1 MDRQIFFWLPV
12 VLTAPHRETKEL
24 VVSFAVI
31 LLLVAVFGAGIWFFC
46 RSLYWTMDH
55 GKWSKGANP
64 NKDAQIVGVSSKTM
78 LLLKNDMRYITTVTF
93 SDGYVFKTA
102 KTDRTEH
109 LFTYE
114 ISLDEHLGDEIIKE
128 AVRWHDHAVNV
139 LLEHKR

>member
-1 MDRQIFFWLPV
+1 
-12 VLTAPHRETKEL
+12 
-24 VVSFAVI
+24 
-31 LLLVAVFGAGIWFFC
+31 
-46 RSLYWTMDH
+46 
-55 GKWSKGANP
+55 
-64 NKDAQIVGVSSKTM
+64 M

-93 SDGYVFKTA
+93 SDGYVFKTT

-114 ISLDEHLGDEIIKE
+114 ISPDEHLGDEIIKE